1 MFIGSTRAARGL
13 GRVLLAMA
21 LAALTALAFA
31 GSAYARPHQRH
42 SVRPLYRHVA
52 AGCVQPH
59 RSSGRARR
67 SSRSIRHARR
77 TSCAAA
83 AGAHRASLG
92 RLSPMKLGLTKT
104 STAVGY
110 VTDFGTG
117 SNDTSFPGSSIF
129 VNAVTGSAPLGT
141 YTTAD
146 SSKTV
151 SVTDVPVSAI
161 DSGGATAL
169 APYDTLIL
177 YQVCDIASHPATV
190 AAINSFLSG
199 GGKVMLFDGDRCA
212 PKGAGLADYSSF
224 LFPFTTS
231 SPGPEGALGGPYDTV
246 VESTLTEGLSVGV
259 QEGDAVGDAN
269 VFESFSGHWCASIT
283 AENVFKAKGFVEAT
297 AQTPAGGLVIY
308 EGEDFWF
315 TDGHT
320 PHLRLVFDDMLKQA
334 WAPAGLPCTI
344 PASGISLSPPS
355 QSHQTGTTATVT
367 AKVVN
372 NEGKPVSGVS
382 VKFDVKT
389 GPNAGLS
396 GTATT
401 DPSGEASFSY
411 SGTSV
416 GTDTLVASFVD
427 EFGATHESNTV
438 EVIWEDAKITATGQ
452 NLSGTEGAEAKGTV
466 ATFTDPDSS
475 ATASEYAASIEWGD
489 GSTSPGTVTGG
500 SGSFSVS
507 AGHTYVDEGS
517 YPIKVLITDV
527 DNAGNK
533 AATSST
539 AEIGDAALSASG
551 VSVTSPMSFSGTVAK
566 FTDANTGGTV
576 ADFTATIEWGDGTS
590 SPGTVSGGAG
600 SFEVS
605 AVHAYASTG
614 PFEVVVKIVDD
625 GGSTA
630 EARSRILVF
639 ATTAGG
645 AFVIGDGNAAI
656 ATPVTFWGAQWWKLN
671 SPSGGTAPASFK
683 GFANTP
689 STPPACGTGWS
700 TGPGNSSGPPP
711 APLPEYIAVI
721 VASHVA
727 QSGSQISGDT
737 LEVVVVKTDPGYAP
751 NPGHAGTGTV
761 VAVVCHS

>member
-1 MFIGSTRAARGL
+1 MFVGSAPGARGL
-13 GRVLLAMA
+13 GRILMA
-21 LAALTALAFA
+21 VALVALTALAFA
-31 GSAYARPHQRH
+31 GSAYARQHQRH
-42 SVRPLYRHVA
+42 GVRPLYRHVT
-52 AGCVQPH
+52 AGCAQLQ
-59 RSSGRARR
+59 RSGGRAHR

-77 TSCAAA
+77 TACAGS
-83 AGAHRASLG
+83 AGARRARLS
-92 RLSPMKLGLTKT
+92 RLSPIKLGLTKA

-117 SNDTSFPGSSIF
+117 SNDTGFPGSSIF

-161 DSGGATAL
+161 DAGGVTAL
-169 APYDTLIL
+169 APYDTLIV
-177 YQVCDIASHPATV
+177 YQVCDIASHPATM
-190 AAINSFLSG
+190 AAINSFLSD

-212 PKGAGLADYSSF
+212 PKESGLADYSSF

-231 SPGPEGALGGPYDTV
+231 SPGPEGALGGPYTALV
-246 VESTLTEGLSVGV
+246 ASTLTEGLSVGV

-283 AENVFKAKGFVEAT
+283 AENVFKATGFVEAT

-315 TDGHT
+315 TDGPT
-320 PHLRLVFDDMLKQA
+320 AHLRLVFDDMLKQP
-334 WAPAGLPCTI
+334 WSPAGLPCTI
-344 PASGISLSPPS
+344 PASGISLSPAS
-355 QSHQTGTTATVT
+355 QSHTTGTSATVT
-367 AKVVN
+367 AKVVD
-372 NEGKPVSGVS
+372 NEGKAVSGVS
-382 VKFDVKT
+382 VKFDVKS

-401 DPSGEASFSY
+401 DPSGEASFTY
-411 SGTSV
+411 TGASV
-416 GTDTLVASFVD
+416 GTDTVLASFVD
-427 EFGATHESNTV
+427 ELSATHESNTV
-438 EVIWEDAKITATGQ
+438 EVIWEDAKITASGQ

-466 ATFTDPDSS
+466 ATFTDPDTS
-475 ATASEYAASIEWGD
+475 ATASEYSASIEWGD

-500 SGSFSVS
+500 AGSFSVS

-517 YPIKVLITDV
+517 YPLKVLITDV
-527 DNAGNK
+527 DNAGNT
-533 AATSST
+533 ATTSST

-551 VSVTSPMSFSGTVAK
+551 VSVTSPMSFSGTVAS
-566 FTDANTGGTV
+566 FTDANTGGSA
-576 ADFTATIEWGDGTS
+576 ADFTATIEWGDGS
-590 SPGTVSGGAG
+590 SSTGTVSGSAG
-600 SFEVS
+600 SYSVS
-605 AVHAYASTG
+605 GSHAYASTG
-614 PFEVVVKIVDD
+614 PFEVIVKIVDD

-630 EARSRILVF
+630 EARSQILVF

-645 AFVIGDGNAAI
+645 SFVIGDGDAAI
-656 ATPVTFWGAQWWKLN
+656 ETPVAFWGAQWWKFNTL
-671 SPSGGTAPASFK
+671 SGGGASAAFK

-711 APLPEYIAVI
+711 APLPQYIAVI
-721 VASHVA
+721 VAS
-727 QSGSQISGDT
+727 QITKSGSQISGDT
-737 LEVVVVKTDPGYAP
+737 AEVVVVKTNPGYAP
-751 NPGHAGTGTV
+751 DPGHAGTGTV
-761 VAVVCHS
+761 VAVVCHG